1 MKKRYSYRAYP
12 TAAQTLM
19 LAKTFGCARVV
30 FNDFV
35 AHCRDA
41 YETRGFV
48 PDLDEVKSLVTAQ
61 AKHTPERHWLSEVSA
76 VALQESARD
85 AQAGHR
91 AFFASVART
100 RRGPRVNPPRFKQK
114 SGRQVATFTRSAF
127 SLRADGCS
135 RWGFVRL
142 AKIGEVRFRL
152 SRSLPSDPST
162 VKVIR
167 EPSGQYRV
175 SFVVEVCA
183 ATRSEVAAAAGVD
196 LGLTHLAIVVRST
209 GERYRVTNN
218 KYLRTAER
226 ELVGA
231 QRRLSAKTKGG
242 RNQDKTRR
250 DVARLHEKVARSRL
264 DQLHKVSRRL
274 IDENQVIAVENLD
287 IAALGKT
294 RLAKSITDA
303 GWGILLRLLAS
314 KAAEAGREIVII
326 DRWFP
331 STQMCS
337 QCAAVD
343 GPKPLRIRT
352 WTCRCGATLD
362 RDYNAAVNVMLAA
375 GLAERLNAHGGD
387 VRRVLALAGPD
398 EVGTRLAD
406 SRRSA

>member
-1 MKKRYSYRAYP
+1 MRDRSAAGECAVDESADHGGEGFGVFDGEVVVVAEHQRYSYRAYP

-85 AQAGHR
+85 AQAGYR
-91 AFFASVART
+91 AFVASVART

-114 SGRQVATFTRSAF
+114 SGRQVATS
-127 SLRADGCS
+127 
-135 RWGFVRL
+135 
-142 AKIGEVRFRL
+142 
-152 SRSLPSDPST
+152 
-162 VKVIR
+162 
-167 EPSGQYRV
+167 
-175 SFVVEVCA
+175 
-183 ATRSEVAAAAGVD
+183 
-196 LGLTHLAIVVRST
+196 
-209 GERYRVTNN
+209 
-218 KYLRTAER
+218 
-226 ELVGA
+226 
-231 QRRLSAKTKGG
+231 
-242 RNQDKTRR
+242 
-250 DVARLHEKVARSRL
+250 
-264 DQLHKVSRRL
+264 
-274 IDENQVIAVENLD
+274 
-287 IAALGKT
+287 
-294 RLAKSITDA
+294 
-303 GWGILLRLLAS
+303 
-314 KAAEAGREIVII
+314 
-326 DRWFP
+326 
-331 STQMCS
+331 
-337 QCAAVD
+337 VD